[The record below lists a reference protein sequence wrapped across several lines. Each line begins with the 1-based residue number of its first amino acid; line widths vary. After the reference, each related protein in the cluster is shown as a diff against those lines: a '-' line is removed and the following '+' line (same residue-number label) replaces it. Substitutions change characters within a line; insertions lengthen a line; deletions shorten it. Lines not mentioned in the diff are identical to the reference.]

1 MARPRGAWAMP
12 CAETF
17 SLPPKRCNNEVLMP
31 LVFRLANPSDHRAI
45 ESMVIESFEPI
56 TWFKKLEDRIGPL
69 NGQDW
74 RTRWHTRMRD
84 VFANQIVLIG
94 ETGGEIAAMS
104 SGTLDTEAALALID
118 LLAVDPRFQGQGY
131 GREMLRGM
139 MQHMQGLGAQYVYLD
154 CLTDNDKG
162 NALYRAEGFEEVV
175 RQVRW
180 FRKLS

>member
-1 MARPRGAWAMP
+1 
-12 CAETF
+12 
-17 SLPPKRCNNEVLMP
+17 
-31 LVFRLANPSDHRAI
+31 
-45 ESMVIESFEPI
+45 MVIESFEPI
-56 TWFKKLEDRIGPL
+56 TWFKRLDDRIGPL

-74 RTRWHTRMRD
+74 RARWHARMRD
-84 VFANQIVLIG
+84 VFETEIVLIG

-104 SGTLDTEAALALID
+104 SCTYDTEAALAYVD
-118 LLAVDPRFQGQGY
+118 LLAVDQRYQGQGY
-131 GREMLRGM
+131 GREMLRAM
-139 MQHMQGLGAQYVYLD
+139 MDHMKSLGAQYVYLD